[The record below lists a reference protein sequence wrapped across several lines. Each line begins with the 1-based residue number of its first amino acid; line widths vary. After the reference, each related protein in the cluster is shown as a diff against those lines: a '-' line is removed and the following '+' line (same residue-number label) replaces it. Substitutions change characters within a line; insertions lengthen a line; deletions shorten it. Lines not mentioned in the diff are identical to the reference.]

1 MKKNSLE
8 TNENERKTQKCPL
21 CLCERKVFEA
31 VWRAFLGILNG
42 ARRIGGDGKIRK
54 LAKKCATLP
63 WGWRSAALSLREKE
77 GLVAAIGAE
86 SPVPFLHF
94 GVRMRGAFP
103 SGNRRLE
110 VAFSSRQS
118 LAADSAKKEECLRK
132 NSSFALRL

>member
-1 MKKNSLE
+1 M
-8 TNENERKTQKCPL
+8 
-21 CLCERKVFEA
+21 
-31 VWRAFLGILNG
+31 
-42 ARRIGGDGKIRK
+42 GGGGKIRK

-63 WGWRSAALSLREKE
+63 WGWRGAALSLREKE

-110 VAFSSRQS
+110 VAFSGRRHRQK
-118 LAADSAKKEECLRK
+118 SAKRETPEGNNLLC
-132 NSSFALRL
+132 FAVEGKGSLVG